1 MAPLTRLQITRKMGA
16 ALAAGCTVVIKA
28 PAETPFSPLA
38 IAYLAEQVGFPKGT
52 INVVTCAKGE
62 TEAAVGKEMCENK
75 AVKKLSFT
83 GSE

>member
-1 MAPLTRLQITRKMGA
+1 MGA

-75 AVKKLSFT
+75 AVQKLSFT
-83 GSE
+83 GSQ